1 MLAYGLLA
9 LLLVGGPI
17 VNVTL
22 PTQPYGVDVPN
33 PLALPVIG
41 GWRGLVEANGSLWAA
56 MFALTMIAMGTLFV
70 RFRRSSGLQR
80 QQYRWLAWAIAL
92 VAVAVGAWA
101 VVRNV
106 LQADLVGLT
115 DGLIVLS
122 LGAIPVAV
130 AIAVLRYR
138 LYEIDRLVSR
148 TLGWGIA
155 TAAVVTGFALLVLSL
170 QASLAGVTQGG
181 TVAVAASTLLAAAA
195 FQPVRTRVQAV
206 VDRRFDRPRLEAEGN
221 LAAYGERLQ
230 QEVDIDALVRD
241 VEDTVARTIRPSAT
255 GIWIRGA

>member
-1 MLAYGLLA
+1 
-9 LLLVGGPI
+9 
-17 VNVTL
+17 
-22 PTQPYGVDVPN
+22 
-33 PLALPVIG
+33 
-41 GWRGLVEANGSLWAA
+41 
-56 MFALTMIAMGTLFV
+56 
-70 RFRRSSGLQR
+70 
-80 QQYRWLAWAIAL
+80 
-92 VAVAVGAWA
+92 
-101 VVRNV
+101 
-106 LQADLVGLT
+106 
-115 DGLIVLS
+115 
-122 LGAIPVAV
+122 VAV